1 MHRSKEE
8 LEEMTTRRLVDYVL
22 GLKEEASAAK
32 QELDTAVAELQMR
45 AERITTD
52 RNIKFVEFSGSTG
65 KGLCTVTTAQSLDI
79 LNLPKLKELVGE
91 ELVKQ
96 KVSFELIEK
105 QKVDAKFKEALIAI
119 FLGEY
124 NTEYTVEQVVKEI
137 VTTYGL
143 DASAEQLLLKKLK
156 GDYKKDKKTL
166 MDVLKLSEEDFNLDE
181 ELYYI
186 YQIKKY
192 ELIKAYLNENQLSG
206 MLDEIRK
213 YIVVEETVKVEVKP
227 LPVDVA

>member
-105 QKVDAKFKEALIAI
+105 QHVDAKFKEALIAI